1 MFFDDEDRDAA
12 DASAQIPYD
21 ATVDQSV
28 SDACEGQV
36 PADEAMAPNPDHDA
50 DTHDESRGHHWIFKR
65 HSPQW
70 HRQWESGWGVAYLI
84 FVMLLDL
91 FLAVF
96 GFWFFVSSIKQDMGY
111 IEPMWLLWPIK
122 ILELVVVVQY
132 FASIIGILVFLVVRT
147 ARSKRLLKRTL
158 WLWTLAVV
166 VLCVIAMVVSYYV
179 NPKNDVD
186 FLLIAL
192 FSLMVPLSDFNG
204 KYGHQPI
211 NDVILKK

>member
-1 MFFDDEDRDAA
+1 
-12 DASAQIPYD
+12 
-21 ATVDQSV
+21 
-28 SDACEGQV
+28 
-36 PADEAMAPNPDHDA
+36 
-50 DTHDESRGHHWIFKR
+50 
-65 HSPQW
+65 
-70 HRQWESGWGVAYLI
+70 
-84 FVMLLDL
+84 
-91 FLAVF
+91 
-96 GFWFFVSSIKQDMGY
+96 MGY

-122 ILELVVVVQY
+122 ILELAVVVQY